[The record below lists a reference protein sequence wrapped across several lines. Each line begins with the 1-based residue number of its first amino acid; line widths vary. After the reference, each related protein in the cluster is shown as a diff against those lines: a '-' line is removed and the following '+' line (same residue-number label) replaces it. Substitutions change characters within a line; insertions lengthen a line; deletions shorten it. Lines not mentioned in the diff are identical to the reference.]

1 MSFAELNQSKRM
13 TQKTKRI
20 QTIDILRGLTVALMI
35 FVNNIAGVT
44 DVPAWLGHAPVGHD
58 AMYLADIVF
67 SLFLF
72 WVGMSVPLAIDGQR
86 RKGLSDLNIL
96 AHILKRTVSLLF
108 IGVLM
113 VNISSLSSEKSGINH
128 NLWAFLMYVGVVASW
143 RVYGKEKTQIGKW
156 IGIVVHYIG
165 IALLVYLVLIFRTND
180 GGWLTPQWWG
190 ILGLIGWAYLAIA
203 LTYLFFRD
211 NFIHLVLIFIG
222 LLIYHAIYS
231 GFPFLKEYA
240 GWFALSSYGGHAA
253 LSFAGMMATLVM
265 LKYRASF
272 KKFFK
277 IWGVSGLLF
286 FVMAFLF
293 RPIWGIQKNGS
304 TPSWVWFSVAIGLWL
319 LILVWFIVE
328 EKGYTS
334 WVSVF
339 KPAGT
344 DTFFAYLLQSSY
356 YHIFWLLG
364 LSYPVWLNHSV
375 GGIIRC
381 IILSILLIQLT
392 GLLAK
397 GGIRIKL

>member
-1 MSFAELNQSKRM
+1 MSFVILIQIKIMSK
-13 TQKTKRI
+13 KSNRI
-20 QTIDILRGLTVALMI
+20 QSIDILRGLTVALMI

-44 DVPAWLGHAPVGHD
+44 DVPVWLGHAPVGYD

-72 WVGMSVPLAIDGQR
+72 WVGMSVPLAIEGQHK
-86 RKGLSDLNIL
+86 KGMGDLNIL
-96 AHILKRTVSLLF
+96 AHILKRSVSLLF

-113 VNISSLSSEKSGINH
+113 VNISSLSSEKSGVNN
-128 NLWAFLMYVGVVASW
+128 NLWAFLMYVGVIASW
-143 RVYGKEKTQIGKW
+143 RVFGKEKTRIGKW

-190 ILGLIGWAYLAIA
+190 ILGLIGWAYLATAIC
-203 LTYLFFRD
+203 YLFFRN
-211 NFIHLVLIFIG
+211 NFTHLVLLFIG
-222 LLIYHAIYS
+222 LLVYHAIYS
-231 GFPFLKEYA
+231 GFPFLKDNA

-265 LKYRASF
+265 LRYHASLN
-272 KKFFK
+272 KFLK
-277 IWGVSGLLF
+277 IWSVAGLF
-286 FVMAFLF
+286 FFVIAFLF

-304 TPSWVWFSVAIGLWL
+304 SPSWVWLSIAIGLWL
-319 LILVWFIVE
+319 LVLVWFLVE

-334 WVSVF
+334 WASIF

-356 YHIFWLLG
+356 YNLFWLLG
-364 LSYPVWLNHSV
+364 LSYPVWLNYST
-375 GGIIRC
+375 GGIIRS

-397 GGIRIKL
+397 RGIRLKL